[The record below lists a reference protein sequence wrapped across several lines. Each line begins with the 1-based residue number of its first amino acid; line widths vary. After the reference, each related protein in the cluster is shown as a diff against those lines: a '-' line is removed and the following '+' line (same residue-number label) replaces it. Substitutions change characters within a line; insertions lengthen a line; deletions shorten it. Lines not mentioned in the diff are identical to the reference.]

1 MNIKTLILVLCIT
14 FISSHPVKEEMTT
27 TTEKMTTTT
36 EKMTTEKED
45 LCKDNFCNENQVCT
59 PNSFDYECDC
69 RPGYSGYNCNRYD
82 ACFDVTCL
90 NNGIK
95 SSFGGKC
102 ECACLGGSTGKF
114 CENSIRK

>member
-45 LCKDNFCNENQVCT
+45 CNFLNLLRDENIF
-59 PNSFDYECDC
+59 NFISF
-69 RPGYSGYNCNRYD
+69 SISLYN
-82 ACFDVTCL
+82 L
-90 NNGIK
+90 
-95 SSFGGKC
+95 SM
-102 ECACLGGSTGKF
+102 
-114 CENSIRK
+114 